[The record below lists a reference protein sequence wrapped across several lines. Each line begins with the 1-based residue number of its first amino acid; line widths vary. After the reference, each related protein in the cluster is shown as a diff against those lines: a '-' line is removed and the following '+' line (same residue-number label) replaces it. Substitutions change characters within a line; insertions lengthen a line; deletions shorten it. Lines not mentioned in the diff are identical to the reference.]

1 MNEDNLEELL
11 KPKIF
16 VFCDHCNEFRSEK
29 YVMTLAIEEDFAGR
43 DKLSFTCDRCGQFN
57 QSLRIAK

>member
-1 MNEDNLEELL
+1 MSEYYLEELL

-29 YVMTLAIEEDFAGR
+29 FVETLGIEEDFFGR
-43 DKLSFTCDRCGQFN
+43 DKLSFNCDRCGKFN